1 MITDMK
7 LSERGKL
14 ALIEFEGEVLIP
26 YKCQAGVWTIGVGH
40 TGSLQAIGVVTPIAQ
55 TPSITLEQSRQL
67 LDADLK
73 TYEKAVNHLVDVHL
87 EQHQFDALVSFCFN
101 VGTQSLKT
109 STLLK
114 RINAKGH
121 KDSIANAFEMWC
133 KGGEPKKT
141 IEGLLKR
148 RKQEAKMF
156 NEGIY
161 PKNI

>member
-1 MITDMK
+1 MITDMQM
-7 LSERGKL
+7 SERGKL
-14 ALIEFEGEVLIP
+14 ALIEFEGEVLTP
-26 YKCQAGVWTIGVGH
+26 YKCQAGIWTIGVGH
-40 TGSLQAIGVVTPIAQ
+40 TGSLQAIGITTPIAE

-73 TYEKAVNHLVDVHL
+73 IYEKAVNKLVDVHL

-101 VGTQSLKT
+101 VGSQALKT

-114 RINAKGH
+114 RINAQGR
-121 KDSIANAFEMWC
+121 KDSIQNAFEMWC
-133 KGGEPKKT
+133 KGGEPKRV
-141 IEGLLKR
+141 IASLLTR